1 MFFMQDRGWWN
12 STKLFWDSCMSLPGG
27 LLSRT
32 GAYLTQFF
40 YYPALGSIMLILLWL
55 LLNCMVLMM
64 GYELNV
70 SILSGVINGKN
81 AKRHHLSVYSNKC
94 LRELGIAGK
103 DNK

>member
-1 MFFMQDRGWWN
+1 
-12 STKLFWDSCMSLPGG
+12 
-27 LLSRT
+27 
-32 GAYLTQFF
+32 
-40 YYPALGSIMLILLWL
+40 
-55 LLNCMVLMM
+55 MM

-94 LRELGIAGK
+94 LRELGMAGK